1 MKIINILLFGLT
13 VASVCQAGLMDT
25 IPPQRDGQV
34 VHANYM
40 QAPFSQWGMHHPSR
54 VMPTAMVARKGNIVP
69 FEEDLIF
76 SLGDVIVSDQQPF
89 AQVFAE
95 HHADSVL
102 ILQDDTLVYEQ
113 YFNGMDR
120 HDRHIWYS
128 MTKSLVTTAFGILV
142 EQGLVNLNLSPAHYI
157 PELKGSGFERLTI
170 QQVLDHTSALDIH
183 ENYTDPTS
191 KFLTH
196 YAPVT
201 NIIYIP
207 GARDAMPH
215 NTEIFGIHDFLAKYV
230 QADKSLVPGEVF
242 EYNSTNADV
251 IGWLIARISG
261 IDLATFIEENIWQKM
276 GAEHDGAIVVDRAA
290 MAVATGGMTSTARDA
305 LRFGQLILH
314 KGKFNGQ
321 QVIPANWVEQST
333 QISPHYKQMMAANE
347 VYKDND
353 WQAYHNMW
361 WLLDAEAGEYAA
373 VGIHGQV
380 IYINRSTNTVIS
392 YFSSQP
398 VASAA
403 RNPDFIAKLKAARAM
418 ASYLNAGKN

>member
-1 MKIINILLFGLT
+1 MKIIKLLVLSLSIT
-13 VASVCQAGLMDT
+13 TPALAEIMDT
-25 IPPQRDGQV
+25 VPPQRDGQV

-40 QAPFSQWGMHHPSR
+40 QSPYNKWGFHHASR
-54 VMPTAMVARKGNIVP
+54 VMPTAMIARAGEFMPFKENIMH
-69 FEEDLIF
+69 
-76 SLGDVIVSDQQPF
+76 SLADVKVDEKRAF

-95 HHADSVL
+95 HHADGLVV
-102 ILQDDTLVYEQ
+102 LQDDELVFER
-113 YFNGMDR
+113 YFNGMSR
-120 HDRHIWYS
+120 HDRHMWYS
-128 MTKSLVTTAFGILV
+128 MTKSLVTSAFGILV
-142 EQGLVNLNLSPAHYI
+142 DQGRVDLQKSPADYI
-157 PELKGSGFERLTI
+157 PELKGSGFERLSI
-170 QQVLDHTSALDIH
+170 QQVLDHTSGLAIH

-207 GARDAMPH
+207 RAKDAMPN

-230 QADKSLVPGEVF
+230 SADETIEPGEVF

-251 IGWLIARISG
+251 IGWLVSRLSG
-261 IDLATFIEENIWQKM
+261 KDLGIFIEENIWQKL
-276 GAEHDGAIVVDRAA
+276 GVEHDGAMVVDRAA
-290 MAVATGGMTSTARDA
+290 MPVATGGMMSTARDA
-305 LRFGQLILH
+305 ARFGQMILH

-321 QVIPANWVEQST
+321 QILPVHWLEQT
-333 QISPHYKQMMAANE
+333 TAITLHYLYTMAANP
-347 VYKDND
+347 VYQDND

-361 WLLDAEAGEYAA
+361 WLLDAEAGEFAA

-380 IYINRSTNTVIS
+380 IYINRSTNTVIA

-403 RNPDFIAKLKAARAM
+403 RNPDFIAKLQAARAM
-418 ASYLNAGKN
+418 ARYLNPAH